1 MPVPHDGS
9 LAYVQRT
16 PGARRLEL
24 VGRDLHGGS
33 GHVDRCGL
41 PGQPAGVV
49 DDQLDPGVAGDVPRC
64 WASGDEASRDK
75 VREAAKLAAQA
86 AVKSTSWWWWGR
98 GWPIWET
105 SGLRG
110 GHGGRGV
117 RLRAYCLVGL
127 GTLVAQA
134 ACSPSTP
141 VKTSTRAGGAGPV
154 EIERLDVAPFSPA
167 RLPSSWASPSRR
179 SAPRAAWSTSGGRA
193 RGAAMVPTGPP
204 RSS

>member
-1 MPVPHDGS
+1 MPVPYDGS

-64 WASGDEASRDK
+64 WASGDEAQQGQGEGGSEVGRPGGGEVHVVVVVGSR
-75 VREAAKLAAQA
+75 VAH
-86 AVKSTSWWWWGR
+86 
-98 GWPIWET
+98 WET

-127 GTLVAQA
+127 GALVAQA

-154 EIERLDVAPFSPA
+154 KIERLDVVPFSPA